1 MNIKLPAPI
10 MDAKPMLS
18 FSTLHKL
25 NKKYF
30 INGLRLRTIFEN
42 LINFTP
48 FQHLSTNSGLIRTC
62 MDPVHLKCRTHTTEW
77 DATYNQGCCGYEILA
92 SISISIIH
100 RFYMD
105 IHGYIHIH
113 RRLFCIHVSTEY
125 LPSTVDLY

>member
-42 LINFTP
+42 LINFTT
-48 FQHLSTNSGLIRTC
+48 F
-62 MDPVHLKCRTHTTEW
+62 
-77 DATYNQGCCGYEILA
+77 
-92 SISISIIH
+92 
-100 RFYMD
+100 
-105 IHGYIHIH
+105 
-113 RRLFCIHVSTEY
+113 
-125 LPSTVDLY
+125 